1 MKTKSNTPSHS
12 SQNISRRSVLIGSSA
27 AVSSFM
33 FLPRYVLGGNEHT
46 PPSEK
51 LNVAI
56 IGTGGRG
63 TQNMKELIRLK
74 DVHVMAV
81 CDVMEHAD
89 YSRFYYGGIAG
100 RKPAKEIVDIRYS
113 SEEST
118 KDYPECKEYIDFR
131 EMLDKEQGIDAVV
144 VATPDHN
151 HPIACLDAIRR
162 GKHVYCEKPLARTV
176 YECRKITEAAREMGV
191 ATQLGNQG
199 HSGEGIRSTVEWI
212 RDGVIGEIREVVSW
226 HNGGTHVGRR
236 TERPEGVPVPEGL
249 DWDRW
254 LGPAEKRPYHP
265 DYAPYTWRGWWDF
278 GTGAMGDFF
287 CHNADPAFWALELG
301 HPISVEATQYG
312 NTRET
317 PAQAALA
324 YFEFPER
331 GNLPPVRLT
340 WYGGLMPGKPRELGP
355 DEELVGGGNG
365 ILFIGSKGKIMCPGW
380 AGDPVLIP
388 TSLHKEYKRPEKT
401 LKRSKGHHRDWV
413 DACKGGEPAS
423 SNFEYSGHLTE
434 MGMLA
439 NAAIR
444 AGEILYW
451 DGENMKA
458 TNTDKAEPYIKPEYH
473 NGWTL

>member
-1 MKTKSNTPSHS
+1 MMKTKSNTPSHS

-46 PPSEK
+46 PQRK

-212 RDGVIGEIREVVSW
+212 RDGVIGEIREAVSP

-254 LGPAEKRPYHP
+254 LGPARN
-265 DYAPYTWRGWWDF
+265 APIIPTTLLHRAAGGISEPARWEISSAITRTPPSGHSNWVTPSAWRQPS
-278 GTGAMGDFF
+278 TA
-287 CHNADPAFWALELG
+287 
-301 HPISVEATQYG
+301 I
-312 NTRET
+312 
-317 PAQAALA
+317 
-324 YFEFPER
+324 
-331 GNLPPVRLT
+331 
-340 WYGGLMPGKPRELGP
+340 PGKLLLKPL
-355 DEELVGGGNG
+355 
-365 ILFIGSKGKIMCPGW
+365 W
-380 AGDPVLIP
+380 
-388 TSLHKEYKRPEKT
+388 HT
-401 LKRSKGHHRDWV
+401 LNSPN
-413 DACKGGEPAS
+413 E
-423 SNFEYSGHLTE
+423 
-434 MGMLA
+434 
-439 NAAIR
+439 AIC
-444 AGEILYW
+444 LPS
-451 DGENMKA
+451 D
-458 TNTDKAEPYIKPEYH
+458 
-473 NGWTL
+473 